1 MSIDTG
7 RTTATATATATALR
21 PADPGLAVTFPRVM
35 KSEWIKMRSVR
46 SIVITLLA
54 SAVVVIG
61 IGVVAASVKAD
72 NITTT
77 GQSAARGQALGSDST
92 GISLAGVQL
101 AQLIVA
107 IVGVLLVTSE
117 YSTGS
122 IRSTLAAVPRRWPMV
137 LGKVIVFGA
146 ATFVVEL
153 VAVFIA
159 FFAGQAILG
168 SKGVSLGDS
177 GVLQAVIGAAIFLT
191 GTGLLGVA
199 LGFLLRSTASGI
211 AVAVGAFFLLP
222 GILNLFSTSVQD
234 AIRPYLP
241 SSAGTSLTSVTHSS
255 DYLNYW
261 PALLSL
267 VIYVVVLT
275 AAALLRMMR
284 SDAT

>member
-7 RTTATATATATALR
+7 RTTATATATALR

-54 SAVVVIG
+54 SVVVVIG
-61 IGVVAASVKAD
+61 IGVVAASVKAG

>member
-1 MSIDTG
+1 MSTDTSV
-7 RTTATATATATALR
+7 RATITPLR
-21 PADPGLAVTFPRVM
+21 PADPTLGVTFSRVL

-61 IGVVAASVKAD
+61 IGAVAASVKAG
-72 NITTT
+72 NITPAGGGGRANG
-77 GQSAARGQALGSDST
+77 GQGLGTDST

-122 IRSTLAAVPRRWPMV
+122 IRGTLAAVPKRWPMV

-146 ATFVVEL
+146 VTFVVQL

-211 AVAVGAFFLLP
+211 AVAVAAFFLLP
-222 GILNLFSTSVQD
+222 GILSLFSTSVQD
-234 AIRPYLP
+234 DIRPYLP
-241 SSAGTSLTSVTHSS
+241 SSAGTSLTSVTHSTEF
-255 DYLNYW
+255 LNYW
-261 PALLSL
+261 PALLLL
-267 VIYVVVLT
+267 VVYVVVLT
-275 AAALLRMMR
+275 GGALLRIMR
-284 SDAT
+284 SDAQ